1 MASDASAVGES
12 SCTDL
17 EVHATKRQRV
27 TFKASDPSR
36 RNFVAGHGVRG
47 TESGGSGSGTASSSR
62 DSGGVPGNLLN
73 PRGHYDILG
82 IQLTATRTDVTKA
95 FRRQALK
102 THPDKGGKNEDW
114 LAVVNSFEVLSD
126 QNQRAEY
133 DMDLVT
139 QGCSDGQQNEFL
151 GESPG
156 GTRTEA
162 GSEGLGAETEMTDS
176 SKAIRSRA
184 RVGHIVLL
192 ASSIQSWTE
201 QLNAT
206 STPVLETLSSHLTV
220 LLNRNK
226 RGRNSMVRDKRDEAE
241 FPREIAPPEGL
252 PLGWKCIE
260 HMYLS
265 GKCVGLTYC
274 RYTSPWGH
282 KHFQGVPSTV
292 KFDAEQ
298 RGYDVDAAL
307 SNLNYRKPG
316 PKDGKEQKVAAGQKI
331 VQKCIYT
338 TRDASDNPR
347 YWVNC
352 NFAYFR
358 IYTSRTSSLAEAID
372 WHIALSQAKEKA
384 QRRLW
389 LEEGAGAPTPFTQ
402 QELCQLLEAEPSLD
416 IKFSSN
422 MSKGPHKNVY
432 TPMTDDLKIAM
443 SLHRRF
449 HALLEQGTTK
459 KEIDNVRVQACA
471 EVAQN
476 AEARRKLHARLAKA
490 VEAEMQTRGKRP
502 KLEDV
507 ASSVPSVSSCP
518 PARARHASEGQSV
531 TPEKL
536 PLGRKS
542 GSGSSSS
549 AAQLQGQQGV
559 PSAAARIAL
568 QLQAALGLDEAA
580 ALNMARVARR
590 LTAEERRRRVDFLLS
605 GGRLALPAS
614 VSHCQGGQRG
624 TASGRELALPSSQS
638 AAGSQ
643 GAGGPARAS
652 SSSQRQLALLQTP
665 RREQRGGRPQSLQP
679 VPTPRSPQ
687 PKRPPAPP
695 SSLRPGVFFN
705 GGAWSQGTGA
715 VLTPPVCACLT
726 IAEVCR
732 LRASSSGGAAS
743 GDLEFWTRFKVF
755 KYATGFLDTKPERTR
770 SGRSRRASH
779 LATGM
784 SAAAARLVCFLA
796 RPRHAAMFEQLDL
809 CQAPVEAL
817 ENRALQAAVGRMAH
831 LALMAL
837 PWDGWSDPGARRR
850 FLRALPLRCCF
861 QAMDCR
867 GTVQLRGVGGDM

>member
-1 MASDASAVGES
+1 MASDASAVGGS

-17 EVHATKRQRV
+17 EVHATKRRRV
-27 TFKASDPSR
+27 TFKSTDPSR

-82 IQLTATRTDVTKA
+82 ILRTATWTDVTKA

-139 QGCSDGQQNEFL
+139 QGCSDGQQSEFL

-156 GTRTEA
+156 GTRAEA
-162 GSEGLGAETEMTDS
+162 RSDGIGAETEVADS
-176 SKAIRSRA
+176 SKVIRSRA
-184 RVGHIVLL
+184 RVGHILLL
-192 ASSIQSWTE
+192 ASSIQSWTD

-220 LLNRNK
+220 LLNKNK
-226 RGRNSMVRDKRDEAE
+226 RGRLLTVREKPDEAE

-252 PLGWKCIE
+252 PFGWKCIE
-260 HMYLS
+260 HMYHS

-292 KFDAEQ
+292 MFDAEQ

-307 SNLNYRKPG
+307 ANINYRKPG
-316 PKDGKEQKVAAGQKI
+316 QNDSREQKVDARQKI

-372 WHIALSQAKEKA
+372 WHIALSHAKEKA

-416 IKFSSN
+416 IRFLSN

-432 TPMTDDLKIAM
+432 TPLTDDLKIAM

-449 HALLEQGTTK
+449 HALLEQGTSK
-459 KEIDNVRVQACA
+459 KEIDTVRVQACA

-476 AEARRKLHARLAKA
+476 VEARRELHAQLAKA
-490 VEAEMQTRGKRP
+490 VEAEMQIRGKRP

-507 ASSVPSVSSCP
+507 ASSSPSVRSCP

-536 PLGRKS
+536 GRK
-542 GSGSSSS
+542 SGSSSS
-549 AAQLQGQQGV
+549 ASQFQGQQGV
-559 PSAAARIAL
+559 SSAARTAL

-580 ALNMARVARR
+580 ALNLARVARR
-590 LTAEERRRRVDFLLS
+590 LTAKERKRRVDFLLS
-605 GGRLALPAS
+605 GGRLALPS
-614 VSHCQGGQRG
+614 QSPSLSQGGQRG
-624 TASGRELALPSSQS
+624 TASGRELALPCSQG
-638 AAGSQ
+638 AAGSR
-643 GAGGPARAS
+643 GASSGMARAS
-652 SSSQRQLALLQTP
+652 ASSSQRQLALPQTP
-665 RREQRGGRPQSLQP
+665 RKEQRGGRPLSLQP
-679 VPTPRSPQ
+679 GPTPRSPE

-695 SSLRPGVFFN
+695 SSLRPGAFFN
-705 GGAWSQGTGA
+705 GGAWAQGTGA
-715 VLTPPVCACLT
+715 VLTPPVCACFT

-743 GDLEFWTRFKVF
+743 GDLEFWTRFQVF
-755 KYATGFLDTKPERTR
+755 KYTTGFLDTKPERTR
-770 SGRSRRASH
+770 SGRSRRVSH
-779 LATGM
+779 LASGM
-784 SAAAARLVCFLA
+784 SAASARLVCFLA

-850 FLRALPLRCCF
+850 FLKALPLRCCF
-861 QAMDCR
+861 EATDCR
-867 GTVQLRGVGGDM
+867 GTVQLRGVAGEQ